1 MQKQTTP
8 NTPVKFTYA
17 HAITA
22 EAQALAE
29 ALCDG
34 CLELNDEFLDRYCS
48 EDLAKL
54 LKIITCK
61 KERALILD
69 SHLTN
74 DNWRAMSGFDE
85 GSDINLLVGELEIQF
100 EGEAADYF
108 ENPEDWYIKGD
119 FAYAVLDGIC
129 WTVDL
134 DSLQQDVNDWTENQQ
149 AEFASGVTC

>member
-1 MQKQTTP
+1 M
-8 NTPVKFTYA
+8 KFTID

-22 EAQALAE
+22 EAEALAD
-29 ALCDG
+29 ALG
-34 CLELNDEFLDRYCS
+34 GRCLELNNEFLERYCS

-54 LKIITCK
+54 LKVITCE

-69 SHLTN
+69 SHLTD
-74 DNWRAMSGFDE
+74 DNWRVMSGLDE

-100 EGEAADYF
+100 DGEAEDFF
-108 ENPEDWYIKGD
+108 EDPSDWYIKGD
-119 FAYAVLDGIC
+119 LAYMGLDGIC

-149 AEFASGVTC
+149 AEVVSGVTC

>member
-1 MQKQTTP
+1 MQKQNTP
-8 NTPVKFTYA
+8 NTPIKFTYA

-29 ALCDG
+29 ALCAG
-34 CLELNDEFLDRYCS
+34 YLELNDEFLERYCS

-69 SHLTN
+69 SHLTD
-74 DNWRAMSGFDE
+74 DNWRAMSGLDE
-85 GSDINLLVGELEIQF
+85 GADINLPVGELEVQF
-100 EGEAADYF
+100 EGEAEDYF
-108 ENPEDWYIKGD
+108 EDPEDWYIKGD
-119 FAYAVLDGIC
+119 LAYTVLDGLC

-149 AEFASGVTC
+149 DEVASGVTC